1 MGGSLRTDDGKPAAS
16 VFQRRITMFDRLS
29 DKQCFQLLVFVAG
42 ILAVPT
48 LLGAWAIIEWF
59 FGEEL
64 LGMVSLGFLGYMSY
78 RVFQE
83 INPDND

>member
-1 MGGSLRTDDGKPAAS
+1 
-16 VFQRRITMFDRLS
+16 MFDRLS
-29 DKQCFQLLVFVAG
+29 DKQCFQLLAFAVG

-48 LLGAWAIIEWF
+48 LLGAWAIAEWF

-64 LGMVSLGFLGYMSY
+64 LGLMSLGFLGYMSY
-78 RVFQE
+78 RVFQD